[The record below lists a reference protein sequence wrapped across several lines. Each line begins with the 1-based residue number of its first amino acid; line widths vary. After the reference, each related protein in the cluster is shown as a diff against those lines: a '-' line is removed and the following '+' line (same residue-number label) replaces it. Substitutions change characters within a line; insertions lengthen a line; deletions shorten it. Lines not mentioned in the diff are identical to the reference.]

1 MASPSHP
8 AQANADGGIVEKI
21 LTRQKYLLHILYN
34 LKILFE
40 YFCPMFYNASKLKGV
55 IMNIWTKRSIDLA
68 NQHDYLD
75 QLFKIYPLSAN
86 EKRNLTPNV
95 VKKIKEYIDNHDS
108 KNLINLLLDQVKGK
122 TGDDSHPFPIKYS
135 YVSYLKN
142 DRSAI
147 DRNPKTVERIAGYL
161 YDMGLDAII
170 EKTSAPKET
179 NRQMGPLFKNYID
192 KKTLGIPV
200 VKTEEEFMATNEDMI
215 FNCPDTYGQRFAA
228 KYLGYNRDKGLD
240 FIARV
245 NNTYLIGETKFLT
258 DFGGHQDAQLNDA
271 IDTLLTPITK
281 TKYKV
286 QKIAIIDGVAYI
298 KSKSKMFKTI
308 CSYPDDAIIL
318 SSVLLREFLG
328 SI

>member
-1 MASPSHP
+1 
-8 AQANADGGIVEKI
+8 
-21 LTRQKYLLHILYN
+21 
-34 LKILFE
+34 
-40 YFCPMFYNASKLKGV
+40 
-55 IMNIWTKRSIDLA
+55 MNTWTQRSIDMA
-68 NQHDYLD
+68 NQSNYLD
-75 QLFKIYPLSAN
+75 QLFKVYPLSAN
-86 EKRNLTPNV
+86 EKRDLAPDV
-95 VKKIKEYIDNHDS
+95 IYKIKRYLIERDS
-108 KNLINLLLDQVKGK
+108 KKLITLLLDQLKKRNGCEA
-122 TGDDSHPFPIKYS
+122 HPFPIKYS

-161 YDMGLDAII
+161 YDMGLAEII
-170 EKTSAPKET
+170 EKTSSPKET

-192 KKTLGIPV
+192 NGTLGIPV
-200 VKTEEEFMATNEDMI
+200 VKTETEFMSNDSDMI
-215 FNCPDTYGQRFAA
+215 FNCSDTYGQNFASRH
-228 KYLGYNRDKGLD
+228 LGYRRNKGLD

-245 NNTYLIGETKFLT
+245 NKTYIIGETKFLT

-271 IDTLLTPITK
+271 IDTLLTPIEK
-281 TKYKV
+281 TEHKV

-298 KSKSKMFKTI
+298 KSRSKMFKTI